1 MAFTL
6 MTSFVFSVVLGFFSI
21 AAASAR
27 GPIIGVFAHPS
38 SHYGEYIAASYVK
51 WVESAGGRVV
61 PIPYNAPKPYL
72 DQLLPQLNGLL
83 FPGGAATVNDR
94 AEWLFQ
100 LALKLNDKG
109 VYFPVWATCLGFEWL
124 VQLTTGDVESLNK
137 GLDSMNITLPSNF
150 IKEAPTSRLFSQASP
165 EFYSWLKD
173 KPITMNNHKQ
183 GITLDRFSQYLSLTN
198 FYTVLATNVDRQ
210 GVEFISAFEAKEYPV
225 YAVQF
230 HPETNSFEYG
240 EYLDGT
246 PYEVI
251 DHSREGIASGQYFA
265 NFFINEARKNELRFK
280 DPKVERKALIYNY
293 QTSTVTYPGFVESYI
308 FKHDFKMQYWRVP
321 M

>member
-1 MAFTL
+1 
-6 MTSFVFSVVLGFFSI
+6 
-21 AAASAR
+21 
-27 GPIIGVFAHPS
+27 
-38 SHYGEYIAASYVK
+38 
-51 WVESAGGRVV
+51 
-61 PIPYNAPKPYL
+61 
-72 DQLLPQLNGLL
+72 
-83 FPGGAATVNDR
+83 
-94 AEWLFQ
+94 
-100 LALKLNDKG
+100 
-109 VYFPVWATCLGFEWL
+109 
-124 VQLTTGDVESLNK
+124 
-137 GLDSMNITLPSNF
+137 
-150 IKEAPTSRLFSQASP
+150 
-165 EFYSWLKD
+165 
-173 KPITMNNHKQ
+173 MNNHKQ